1 MLLVPVAIRSL
12 RSAEIVC
19 RPPAARIFSVSCGH
33 VGKERPGGLRRGRE
47 LRAATPRRIGV
58 GADVLAEAA
67 ALLLDGVEP
76 GDGATH
82 RGVVVRD
89 TDGFETGQRGA
100 GAVDVVHA
108 PAAVPGAVLLLLR
121 QQPLDA
127 ALGYVAV
134 DVERPERF

>member
-47 LRAATPRRIGV
+47 LRAATPRRIGI

-76 GDGATH
+76 RDGAAH
-82 RGVVVRD
+82 RGMVVRD
-89 TDGFETGQRGA
+89 AAGLEPGQRGA

-108 PAAVPGAVLLLLR
+108 PAAVPRAVLLLLGEE
-121 QQPLDA
+121 PLDA
-127 ALGYVAV
+127 ALGRVAM
-134 DVERPERF
+134 